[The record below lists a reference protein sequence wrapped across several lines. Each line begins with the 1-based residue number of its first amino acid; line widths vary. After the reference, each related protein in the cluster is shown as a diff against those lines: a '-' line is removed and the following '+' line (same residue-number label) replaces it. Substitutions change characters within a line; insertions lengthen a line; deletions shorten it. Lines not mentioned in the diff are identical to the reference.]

1 MVIYE
6 KYGNRVIEIT
16 WKPFVKHKRKDRRN
30 KNSLIGLI
38 LIEKGKIILYSECPR
53 TLSGG
58 AEYKI

>member
-1 MVIYE
+1 M
-6 KYGNRVIEIT
+6 
-16 WKPFVKHKRKDRRN
+16 KHKRKDRRN